1 MSGPQPERSR
11 SASSD
16 LCRVS
21 ETGDQKMRRKRTQD
35 EGSRTRN
42 ERNELRFLRVAQSGD
57 EIGLENVRT
66 SATAKIK
73 TQTMK

>member
-1 MSGPQPERSR
+1 
-11 SASSD
+11 
-16 LCRVS
+16 
-21 ETGDQKMRRKRTQD
+21 MRRKRTQD

-42 ERNELRFLRVAQSGD
+42 ERNELRLLRVAQPD
-57 EIGLENVRT
+57 DDIGLGNART